1 MSREPS
7 QRALDAHR
15 RIRDMVPERNE
26 DIPEELTFPLVPDG
40 TSGEA
45 EPLPHLDGSGGLH
58 EAAVYSA
65 AYLEVARRLAEEGR
79 TDMSGVASGTA
90 LRLLADIFGVGDAK
104 PPSDADAVLDWGR
117 WHPLALLSEEAKAVG
132 LSETEKFDI
141 GLRTSVAAFSLRR
154 WPSRYLEAILGEL
167 DGSEDEAGAGI

>member
-15 RIRDMVPERNE
+15 RVEDMVPGRNE
-26 DIPEELTFPLVPDG
+26 DIPKELTFPLVPDG
-40 TSGEA
+40 VSGEV
-45 EPLPHLDGSGGLH
+45 EPLPHLDGSGGPR

-65 AYLEVARRLAEEGR
+65 AYLEVARRLTEEGR
-79 TDMSGVASGTA
+79 TDMAEAASGTA
-90 LRLLADIFGVGDAK
+90 LRLLADIFGVGDTE

-117 WHPLALLSEEAKAVG
+117 WHPLAIFSEEAKAVG
-132 LSETEKFDI
+132 LSETEKFDV

-154 WPSRYLEAILGEL
+154 WPSRYLEAILEEL
-167 DGSEDEAGAGI
+167 DGLEGGEVPE